1 MRGVPRREVAGN
13 FGVSLA
19 ALKRRGEGEDLAL
32 RSSPGRTPRILST
45 EGERRAL
52 WAQRS
57 WRPMTTRP
65 CGATASCGKR
75 GGAPGCP
82 WRR

>member
-32 RSSPGRTPRILST
+32 RSSPGRTQRILST
-45 EGERRAL
+45 EG
-52 WAQRS
+52 
-57 WRPMTTRP
+57 
-65 CGATASCGKR
+65 
-75 GGAPGCP
+75 
-82 WRR
+82 